1 MFVEAVLTSLI
12 SILTLALKAK
22 DIDIRVFTADLRREE
37 SMEVL
42 EKLQCNRSDLV
53 CEQVLRIF
61 HLLDH

>member
-12 SILTLALKAK
+12 SILTLALKTK
-22 DIDIRVFTADLRREE
+22 SIGMRFFTADLRREK

-42 EKLQCNRSDLV
+42 EKLKCHQSDLV
-53 CEQVLRIF
+53 CGQVLRIF